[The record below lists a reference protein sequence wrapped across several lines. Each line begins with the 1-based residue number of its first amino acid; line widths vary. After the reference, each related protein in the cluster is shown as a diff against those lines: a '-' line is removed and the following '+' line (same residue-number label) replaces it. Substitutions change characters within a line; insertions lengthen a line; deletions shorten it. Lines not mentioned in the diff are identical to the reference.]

1 MMIGNKTY
9 VLSSYTGF
17 CIMYLY
23 PSLDDFTLSVK
34 LVNTVEVY
42 FNLYYLSLKGNNMD
56 YILSFPVCTVVIR
69 LECKRYKGLIFLN
82 V

>member
-1 MMIGNKTY
+1 
-9 VLSSYTGF
+9 
-17 CIMYLY
+17 MYLY

-42 FNLYYLSLKGNNMD
+42 FILYYLSLKGNNMD
-56 YILSFPVCTVVIR
+56 YILSFPCCTVVIR
-69 LECKRYKGLIFLN
+69 IECKRYKGLIFLN